1 LPVVAVDDATNRKTK
16 KMAKP
21 VIKKET
27 KTPAA
32 TPVASAAKKPR
43 DRQTVL
49 VKVSATKLKDLI
61 GADTLIGVSRKEL
74 TQLLTKKASADVLA
88 EAGIA

>member
-1 LPVVAVDDATNRKTK
+1 
-16 KMAKP
+16 MAKP

-32 TPVASAAKKPR
+32 APVAKKTR

-74 TQLLTKKASADVLA
+74 TQLLTKKASVDVLA
-88 EAGIA
+88 EAGIQ